1 MHPGAQGEGS
11 TDLTKAFRCDQ
22 LSTEEW
28 KRRVVDGTW
37 GLHTPRPALGLKV
50 PLLFFGFFLMAALSF
65 AFLCL
70 LFNGCSQLSSHHLL
84 VYKQPLP
91 DHCLSKTHTVF
102 VSMTSLVYYLTISSN
117 LIQQAGVLVSPLA
130 SLGDSVHPRLTLGA
144 PGRELDQQ
152 LSLGSTGGEKKTP
165 VEALLLDLP
174 VISLPSHLVHQAR
187 SRVCL
192 FQVNLNVP
200 GQRMGHASARG
211 G

>member
-1 MHPGAQGEGS
+1 
-11 TDLTKAFRCDQ
+11 
-22 LSTEEW
+22 
-28 KRRVVDGTW
+28 
-37 GLHTPRPALGLKV
+37 
-50 PLLFFGFFLMAALSF
+50 
-65 AFLCL
+65 
-70 LFNGCSQLSSHHLL
+70 
-84 VYKQPLP
+84 
-91 DHCLSKTHTVF
+91 
-102 VSMTSLVYYLTISSN
+102 MTSLVYYLTISSN

-144 PGRELDQQ
+144 PGKEQ
-152 LSLGSTGGEKKTP
+152 LPLESTGGEKKTP